1 MSTEKERS
9 RARRV
14 RSRGMRVGVGKLL
27 FALSLSFLIFIQAR
41 GERYKVTRLIIRGT
55 KSFSE
60 VEQTLT
66 YKVLH
71 KGRYEMTRPL
81 KGRGMKG
88 LSTIGRERDA

>member
-1 MSTEKERS
+1 
-9 RARRV
+9 
-14 RSRGMRVGVGKLL
+14 MRVGLGKQL

-41 GERYKVTRLIIRGT
+41 GERYKVTRLIIGGT

-60 VEQTLT
+60 VEQRKT

-81 KGRGMKG
+81 KLKG
-88 LSTIGRERDA
+88 EGCIVLL